1 MSLRHEHQQLG
12 KDHTNLAMDHLR
24 LTEDHHNLRADY
36 SRDVNRLLARNHQQE
51 AMLQAA
57 DAMHQKLEG
66 ALGKVMTLLQR
77 HLQAGDSHVP
87 ARALWHVL
95 HDAGFTTAPKPNLTH
110 TEQMALKNAPQ
121 QEQKKEQKQ
130 TQQPEAQQKQTQ
142 HRGMRI

>member
-1 MSLRHEHQQLG
+1 MSLRQQHQQLDR
-12 KDHTNLAMDHLR
+12 DHTNLAMDHLR

-57 DAMHQKLEG
+57 DTMHQKLEG
-66 ALGKVMTLLQR
+66 ALNKVTTLLQR
-77 HLQAGDSHVP
+77 HLEAGDSHVP

-110 TEQMALKNAPQ
+110 AEHMALKNAPK
-121 QEQKKEQKQ
+121 QEQKQEQTQ
-130 TQQPEAQQKQTQ
+130 SQQPEPQPKQNQ

>member
-1 MSLRHEHQQLG
+1 MSLRHQHQQLG

-110 TEQMALKNAPQ
+110 AQQMALNNAPQ
-121 QEQKKEQKQ
+121 QEQK
-130 TQQPEAQQKQTQ
+130 QQQGQSSEPQQKQTQ